1 MPGSRTTR
9 PEYIQDALGLG
20 LRRAKPSR
28 PALCSL
34 RTSTCASP
42 ASPRRHGE
50 AAQFGVDL
58 VEGVIGQRIT
68 GNLATLPF
76 RGGAE
81 LVAFLGRKTGI
92 SPWVIG
98 GIVVA
103 GAALV
108 LTSPQRRQA
117 IGKYVVPV
125 AEALVKEMERSA
137 AP

>member
-1 MPGSRTTR
+1 MAR
-9 PEYIQDALGLG
+9 P
-20 LRRAKPSR
+20 PSS
-28 PALCSL
+28 A
-34 RTSTCASP
+34 STWSKASSASGSP
-42 ASPRRHGE
+42 ATS
-50 AAQFGVDL
+50 L
-58 VEGVIGQRIT
+58 
-68 GNLATLPF
+68 TLPF